1 MWQACE
7 TYIYVYQFIGIEG
20 LDSYELKVKEGKL
33 LSNSGLRSKKELHKP
48 FEGSQNLATR
58 EMTVLFPHPLLP
70 TKATVFPAGIDNE
83 KP

>member
-48 FEGSQNLATR
+48 FEGS
-58 EMTVLFPHPLLP
+58 
-70 TKATVFPAGIDNE
+70 
-83 KP
+83 